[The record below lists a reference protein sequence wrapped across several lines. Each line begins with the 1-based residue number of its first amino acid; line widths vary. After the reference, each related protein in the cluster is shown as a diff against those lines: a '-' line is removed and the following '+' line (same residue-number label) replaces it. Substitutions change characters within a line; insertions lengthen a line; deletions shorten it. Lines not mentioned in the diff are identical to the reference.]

1 MTRRCAPQVA
11 LCAILLPMFTSCGDD
26 DPVAQPVRGWVTVTD
41 EPSGARIALPEKSEP
56 ASDTAADANGSQVT
70 LRQYA
75 ATAADGAVEVGF
87 NVLDTR
93 GGSYNLDT
101 GVREVASSL
110 HGYIVSQQPSDIDG
124 HDAVNVEVSYGADN
138 VVLFQLVNA
147 DEHVLQPL
155 VAGPASRR
163 DVVEET
169 FEQLTDSLDVGK

>member
-1 MTRRCAPQVA
+1 MTRRCAPPVA
-11 LCAILLPMFTSCGDD
+11 LCAMLLCVVTACAEV
-26 DPVAQPVRGWVTVTD
+26 DPVAQPAHGWVTVID
-41 EPSGARIALPEKSEP
+41 QPSGARIALPEESEP

-70 LRQYA
+70 FRRYE

-93 GGSYNLDT
+93 GGEYDLDT
-101 GVREVASSL
+101 GVREVATTL
-110 HGYIVSQQPSDIDG
+110 HGQIVSTRSTDIDG

-138 VVLFQLVNA
+138 LVLFQLVNA

-163 DVVEET
+163 DVVEKT
-169 FEQLTDSLDVGK
+169 FEQLTESLDVGP